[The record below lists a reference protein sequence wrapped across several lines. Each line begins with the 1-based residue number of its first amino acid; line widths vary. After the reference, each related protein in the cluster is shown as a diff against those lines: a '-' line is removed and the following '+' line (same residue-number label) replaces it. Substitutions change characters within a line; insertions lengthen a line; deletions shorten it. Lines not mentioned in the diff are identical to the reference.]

1 MSLIQTV
8 SPESA
13 TGDIAALYA
22 GIKERMGFVPN
33 AIQLRSASPAL
44 LKLQMEGMGYF
55 MQHPTL
61 SMPLLACIRML
72 VSQKTDCTY
81 CIDLNGSMLVNAMGW
96 TMEQVAATRADP
108 SAANLEAKE
117 VAMLKFVL
125 KGVGDSLS
133 ITAADLD
140 ALRALGWSDRDIL
153 DGLYHGANMVTGDI
167 LLNAFKVEKDG

>member
-22 GIKERMGFVPN
+22 GIQERMGFVPN
-33 AIQLRSASPAL
+33 GIQLRSASPVL

-72 VSQKTDCTY
+72 VSMKTDCLY
-81 CIDLNGSMLVNAMGW
+81 CIDLNAGMLVNMMGW
-96 TMEQVAATRADP
+96 SMDQVAATRADP
-108 SAANLEAKE
+108 AAANLPAKE

-125 KGVGDSLS
+125 KGVTDSLS
-133 ITAADLD
+133 VTAADLD

-153 DGLYHGANMVTGDI
+153 DGLFHGANMVTGDI
-167 LLNAFKVEKDG
+167 LLNAFKVEKDM